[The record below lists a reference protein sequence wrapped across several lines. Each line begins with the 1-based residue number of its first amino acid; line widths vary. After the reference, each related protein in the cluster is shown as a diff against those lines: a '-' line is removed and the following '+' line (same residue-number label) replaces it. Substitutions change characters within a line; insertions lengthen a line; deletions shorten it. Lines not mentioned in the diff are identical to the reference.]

1 MLAGFISYPIPICSM
16 CSPRCMTRHGYQ
28 PYVYTVK
35 IRISLRPKSEP
46 QAWFTVHAV
55 PFAEGWGR
63 KNKKKKKNTNL
74 DEGLRSMVFR
84 FSLGSLPI
92 SFPFLSFPCTEMHR
106 CGYLL
111 YWVRSF
117 VFPCRQLQQRE
128 SDKSIRFTGMSEPS
142 TALSPHSSQQF
153 VACM

>member
-1 MLAGFISYPIPICSM
+1 M

-55 PFAEGWGR
+55 PFAEGWG
-63 KNKKKKKNTNL
+63 KKKSNL
-74 DEGLRSMVFR
+74 DEDLRSMAFS
-84 FSLGSLPI
+84 FSLGSLPFH
-92 SFPFLSFPCTEMHR
+92 FPSFPCTEMHK

-111 YWVRSF
+111 HWVRSF

-128 SDKSIRFTGMSEPS
+128 RESDKSVDSHDSQGCPNLPQPYPRIRHNN
-142 TALSPHSSQQF
+142 LLR
-153 VACM
+153 ACKRKFHPRAMIMIIQGR